1 MPLPERYAR
10 TRFCLWQHRRSH
22 RIPRRDKVAGLC
34 LLSYD
39 TQRFS
44 DTLSDCRSRQYEFPL
59 EGKYQPDRPVK
70 AEIQPE
76 HFSLS
81 ISSINYDAPDNVTFY
96 WKLEGFYDDW
106 NRLGEEGHL
115 RFTNL
120 ASGDYKLY
128 IRAVSK
134 EEPYL
139 YFEERSIDISIAR
152 PVWFSFWAI
161 ACYVLL
167 TVLMS
172 VVGFRVM
179 ALRKQ
184 KKISDEKTRFFVNT
198 AHDIRTPLTLI
209 KAPLEEMLENKTLN
223 EAETNNMHMALR
235 NVNSLLRMTTNLINF
250 ERAEVYSPHLYIAE
264 YELNT
269 YIKEIYN
276 NFQTYAT
283 IKHITFRYESNFSY
297 MNVWFDKE
305 KMDSILENVISNAL
319 KYTPKNGDI
328 LISVYDMKS
337 SWRLEVKD
345 NGIGIPA
352 KRNKEN
358 CSRCTSVE
366 QMPSTPK

>member
-1 MPLPERYAR
+1 
-10 TRFCLWQHRRSH
+10 
-22 RIPRRDKVAGLC
+22 
-34 LLSYD
+34 
-39 TQRFS
+39 
-44 DTLSDCRSRQYEFPL
+44 
-59 EGKYQPDRPVK
+59 
-70 AEIQPE
+70 
-76 HFSLS
+76 
-81 ISSINYDAPDNVTFY
+81 
-96 WKLEGFYDDW
+96 
-106 NRLGEEGHL
+106 
-115 RFTNL
+115 
-120 ASGDYKLY
+120 
-128 IRAVSK
+128 
-134 EEPYL
+134 
-139 YFEERSIDISIAR
+139 
-152 PVWFSFWAI
+152 
-161 ACYVLL
+161 
-167 TVLMS
+167 
-172 VVGFRVM
+172 
-179 ALRKQ
+179 
-184 KKISDEKTRFFVNT
+184 
-198 AHDIRTPLTLI
+198 
-209 KAPLEEMLENKTLN
+209 MLENKTLN

-345 NGIGIPA
+345 N
-352 KRNKEN
+352 EN

-366 QMPSTPK
+366 QMPSTPR

>member
-1 MPLPERYAR
+1 MR
-10 TRFCLWQHRRSH
+10 
-22 RIPRRDKVAGLC
+22 K
-34 LLSYD
+34 
-39 TQRFS
+39 
-44 DTLSDCRSRQYEFPL
+44 
-59 EGKYQPDRPVK
+59 PV
-70 AEIQPE
+70 
-76 HFSLS
+76 SLS
-81 ISSINYDAPDNVTFY
+81 IP
-96 WKLEGFYDDW
+96 
-106 NRLGEEGHL
+106 RM
-115 RFTNL
+115 
-120 ASGDYKLY
+120 
-128 IRAVSK
+128 
-134 EEPYL
+134 
-139 YFEERSIDISIAR
+139 ISA
-152 PVWFSFWAI
+152 
-161 ACYVLL
+161 
-167 TVLMS
+167 
-172 VVGFRVM
+172 
-179 ALRKQ
+179 
-184 KKISDEKTRFFVNT
+184 
-198 AHDIRTPLTLI
+198 TPLTLI

-352 KRNKEN
+352 K
-358 CSRCTSVE
+358 E
-366 QMPSTPK
+366 QRKLFKMHFRGTNAINSKITGSGLSWYLSLWHWACLPYPPTG

>member
-1 MPLPERYAR
+1 
-10 TRFCLWQHRRSH
+10 
-22 RIPRRDKVAGLC
+22 
-34 LLSYD
+34 
-39 TQRFS
+39 
-44 DTLSDCRSRQYEFPL
+44 
-59 EGKYQPDRPVK
+59 
-70 AEIQPE
+70 
-76 HFSLS
+76 
-81 ISSINYDAPDNVTFY
+81 
-96 WKLEGFYDDW
+96 
-106 NRLGEEGHL
+106 
-115 RFTNL
+115 
-120 ASGDYKLY
+120 
-128 IRAVSK
+128 
-134 EEPYL
+134 
-139 YFEERSIDISIAR
+139 
-152 PVWFSFWAI
+152 
-161 ACYVLL
+161 
-167 TVLMS
+167 MS

-179 ALRKQ
+179 VLRKQ

-319 KYTPKNGDI
+319 KYTP
-328 LISVYDMKS
+328 
-337 SWRLEVKD
+337 
-345 NGIGIPA
+345 
-352 KRNKEN
+352 
-358 CSRCTSVE
+358 
-366 QMPSTPK
+366 QMAIYSFLFMT